1 MQRLVDPFASS
12 QSLSQAV
19 VEAGDTLGLERADVA
34 SIIHFLRE
42 ETTALYEGRV
52 LIESDSET
60 WERAKRFVEFY
71 QTLFDAMD
79 GDQARM
85 VRWLHA
91 RNAALGNEEPLAVL
105 EDQDKLEK
113 IVQVFK
119 AQLSRV

>member
-42 ETTALYEGRV
+42 ETAALYEGRS
-52 LIESDSET
+52 LIEPGSET
-60 WERAKRFVEFY
+60 WERAKLFVEFY
-71 QTLFDAMD
+71 QTLFDAME

-91 RNAALGNEEPLAVL
+91 RNVTLGNEEPLAVL
-105 EDQDKLEK
+105 EDPDKLEK
-113 IVQVFK
+113 LLRLLK
-119 AQLSRV
+119 ACLPRN